1 MEDAPSVD
9 ALDRDDAES
18 VQTFLH
24 FWDQHVSTW
33 HPDKDCPPAGIH
45 PSAQMFNTLQDTKK
59 ELAEMLN
66 RLQRHTKCAP
76 GYCERKKKATGE
88 IFCRFGYPKPCRDHS
103 ELSKD
108 PGRDFMELNTRR
120 NDEILN
126 SYNATFILGWRANI
140 DFRPVINKEAVI
152 AYVAKYASKCE
163 SSSSSYQDT
172 LQKAISH
179 LQDSDA
185 AGMAYQ
191 KMLSSFAAE
200 CDISSQETCHILHG
214 LPLVKSSRLYQNIYV
229 APDESSENVNFE
241 ASEKEQRGVLERYKT
256 RPIARKPVLKNV
268 SLLQFATSWNW
279 KGNKYTKRGS
289 RGAKPFVV
297 NVWPRYQPDRDE
309 PEIYEKYCYARM
321 ILHHPFDKDPKGSLL
336 KHHVDWTAAYQSD
349 CIDKGHEHVDSLPTT
364 CNENEEVESDSESI
378 PDLDQDDEQ

>member
-1 MEDAPSVD
+1 MKDAPSVD
-9 ALDRDDAES
+9 ALDRDNPVS
-18 VQTFLH
+18 VATFIN
-24 FWDQHVSTW
+24 FWDQFVSTW

-45 PSAQMFNTLQDTKK
+45 PSAQLFNTLQDTKK
-59 ELAEMLN
+59 KVAEMWN

-76 GYCERKKKATGE
+76 GYCEWKKKGSGE
-88 IFCRFGYPKPCRDHS
+88 IFCCFGYPKTCRDYS

-108 PGRDFMELNTRR
+108 PGHDFVELNTRR

-152 AYVAKYASKCE
+152 AYVAKYASKGE
-163 SSSSSYQDT
+163 SFSSSYQDT
-172 LQKAISH
+172 LQKAISR
-179 LQDSDA
+179 LQDSDV

-191 KMLSSFAAE
+191 KMLSSFAPE
-200 CDISSQETCHILHG
+200 CDISSQETHHILHG
-214 LPLVKSSRLYQNIYV
+214 LPLVKSSHLYQNIYV
-229 APDESSENVNFE
+229 APDESSENVNFK
-241 ASEKEQRGVLERYKT
+241 AFEKEQWGVVEQYKT

-279 KGNKYTKRGS
+279 KGNKYTKKGS

-321 ILHHPFDKDPKGSLL
+321 ILHHPFVNDPQELL
-336 KHHVDWTAAYQSD
+336 KHHVDWAAAYQSD
-349 CIDKGHEHVDSLPTT
+349 
-364 CNENEEVESDSESI
+364 
-378 PDLDQDDEQ
+378 

>member
-1 MEDAPSVD
+1 M
-9 ALDRDDAES
+9 
-18 VQTFLH
+18 
-24 FWDQHVSTW
+24 
-33 HPDKDCPPAGIH
+33 
-45 PSAQMFNTLQDTKK
+45 
-59 ELAEMLN
+59 LA
-66 RLQRHTKCAP
+66 
-76 GYCERKKKATGE
+76 KAN
-88 IFCRFGYPKPCRDHS
+88 P
-103 ELSKD
+103 
-108 PGRDFMELNTRR
+108 
-120 NDEILN
+120 
-126 SYNATFILGWRANI
+126 
-140 DFRPVINKEAVI
+140 
-152 AYVAKYASKCE
+152 
-163 SSSSSYQDT
+163 
-172 LQKAISH
+172 LQKAISR

-200 CDISSQETCHILHG
+200 RDISSQETCHILHG
-214 LPLVKSSRLYQNIYV
+214 LPLVKSSRLYRNIYV

-241 ASEKEQRGVLERYKT
+241 ASKKEQRGVLERYKT

-297 NVWPRYQPDRDE
+297 NVWPRYQPDHDE

-378 PDLDQDDEQ
+378 PDLDQDDEQWRAEWMEEAGRRPNQSIEADFKKLGA